1 MGCERVDGPSAGVRD
16 GVRAGRL
23 RGREKR
29 GPEGPNVDIL
39 LNGAATI
46 SAVTVLI
53 PDSLDR
59 AVAQLADH
67 PEAHV
72 IAGGTD
78 VMVEVNFGHRRPEAV
93 LSLGRVPELKG
104 WRRVDDRLVLGAGVT
119 YTELL
124 DPAVAELAPALA
136 QAARTVGSP
145 QIRNAGTVGG
155 NLGTGS
161 PAGDTLPVLIALDA
175 VLTLVSLTGTRDV
188 ALAEFC
194 VGPKRTTLRP
204 GELISSVTI
213 PVAAGP
219 QEYLKVGPRNAMVI
233 SVAGLAAVADS
244 GSRTVAV
251 GLGSVGPVPLRAP
264 EAEAFA
270 SERVDWRDGR
280 LSDPADA
287 EEFGRLT
294 AAAARPIDDHRST
307 ADYRRHCVGVLAR
320 RALTRMFAA

>member
-39 LNGAATI
+39 LNDAATI

-104 WRRVDDRLVLGAGVT
+104 WRRVDDRLT
-119 YTELL
+119 
-124 DPAVAELAPALA
+124 AVNAAP
-136 QAARTVGSP
+136 
-145 QIRNAGTVGG
+145 
-155 NLGTGS
+155 
-161 PAGDTLPVLIALDA
+161 
-175 VLTLVSLTGTRDV
+175 
-188 ALAEFC
+188 
-194 VGPKRTTLRP
+194 
-204 GELISSVTI
+204 
-213 PVAAGP
+213 
-219 QEYLKVGPRNAMVI
+219 
-233 SVAGLAAVADS
+233 
-244 GSRTVAV
+244 
-251 GLGSVGPVPLRAP
+251 
-264 EAEAFA
+264 
-270 SERVDWRDGR
+270 
-280 LSDPADA
+280 
-287 EEFGRLT
+287 
-294 AAAARPIDDHRST
+294 
-307 ADYRRHCVGVLAR
+307 
-320 RALTRMFAA
+320 